1 MGPQTNGRPLRS
13 NLTPGTSPWATRRA
27 QWRALGLT
35 DEDMERPKVAIV
47 NSSSDLAICFSHL
60 DGIVPR
66 LKAAIRQAG
75 GLPFEV
81 RTAAPSDFITSA
93 GHGGRYILPT
103 RDLIVNDIEVA
114 VEGAL
119 LDGMV
124 CLASCDKTTPG
135 QLMAAARLDL
145 PTVVVPCGYQTGG
158 RWCDAHIDIEDVFAN
173 AGRVPTG
180 ELSVEDLAGM
190 ADNAITSP
198 GVCAGLGTANSM
210 HMAAEALGMAPPGS
224 SPCRANSDKMWAAV
238 DWAGRRIVELVADD
252 VRPRAVM
259 TPGAFAN
266 AVAVMLASSASVNS
280 VKHLQA
286 VADEAECDVDVWGLF
301 ASLADDVP
309 LLTDIRPNG
318 DRHVDELD
326 AAGGCAA
333 LLSRLSPLLD
343 LDATTVA
350 GRLGDVLATVQ
361 VADGEVVRPFD
372 DPLGRDAT
380 ILVVRGS
387 LAPGGAL
394 TKRAVVDTRPMRF
407 SGPAVLFHSREEAI
421 DGLHAGRIRPGDV
434 VVLRGLGPH
443 GGPGMAF
450 ASGFIFALEAS
461 PLAGTVAVVTDS
473 QLSGLVNKGLV
484 VGEVAPEAA
493 IGGPLALVEA
503 GDTVTIDLDRRAVDL
518 DVPPDVL
525 AGRRTTLPPPPVRT
539 RGWLSIYDRV
549 VGDPARGLS
558 LAGDPTPAG
567 DQGRA
572 GDPTPAGDQGR
583 PATR

>member
-1 MGPQTNGRPLRS
+1 MAERALRS

-27 QWRALGLT
+27 QWRALGLS
-35 DEDMERPKVAIV
+35 DEEMERPKVAIV
-47 NSSSDLAICFSHL
+47 NSSSDLAICFAHL

-66 LKAAIRQAG
+66 LKAAIRAAG

-103 RDLIVNDIEVA
+103 RDLIVNDVEVA

-145 PTVVVPCGYQTGG
+145 PTIVVPCGYQTGG
-158 RWCDAHIDIEDVFAN
+158 RFCDAHVDIEDVFAN
-173 AGRVPTG
+173 AGRVRTG
-180 ELSVEDLAGM
+180 ELSIEDLTGM
-190 ADNAITSP
+190 ADNAITGP

-210 HMAAEALGMAPPGS
+210 HMAAEALGMSPPGS
-224 SPCRANSDKMWAAV
+224 SPCRANSDKMWSAV
-238 DWAGRRIVELVADD
+238 DWAGRRIVELIRHD
-252 VRPRAVM
+252 VRPRQVM
-259 TPGAFAN
+259 TPGAFRN
-266 AVAVMLASSASVNS
+266 AVTVMLSSSASVNV

-286 VADEAECDVDVWGLF
+286 VADEAECPVDVWGAF
-301 ASLADDVP
+301 ETLADTVP
-309 LLTDIRPNG
+309 LLTDVRPNG

-333 LLSRLSPLLD
+333 LLSRLAPLLD

-350 GRLGDVLATVQ
+350 GRLGDVLAEVT
-361 VADGEVVRPFD
+361 VADDEVVRPLD
-372 DPLGRDAT
+372 RPLGRDAT

-394 TKRAVVDTRPMRF
+394 TKRAVVETRPMQH

-421 DGLHAGRIRPGDV
+421 AGLDAGKIRPGDV
-434 VVLRGLGPH
+434 VVLRGLGPR

-450 ASGFIFALEAS
+450 ASGFIFALEGS
-461 PLAGTVAVVTDS
+461 PLAGQVAVVTDS

-493 IGGPLALVEA
+493 VGGPLALVEE
-503 GDTVTIDLDRRAVDL
+503 GDTISIDLDRRRVDL
-518 DVPPDVL
+518 EVPEDVL
-525 AGRRTTLPPPPVRT
+525 ARRTPALPAPEAPT
-539 RGWLSIYDRV
+539 RGWLSIYARV
-549 VGDPARGLS
+549 VGDPGRGLS
-558 LAGDPTPAG
+558 LAGEIPSG
-567 DQGRA
+567 
-572 GDPTPAGDQGR
+572 GR
-583 PATR
+583 PARK